1 MVVVQSLSC
10 VQLFETLWTT
20 VRQTSLSFT
29 VSWSLLKVMH
39 RENSLPS
46 KISKCCY
53 LGCGQDHCPLPQE
66 HLHLSIVPLPTRWT
80 LGCSSKRGGI
90 FWIVLYKIYMS
101 LYFCMC
107 AKSLQLCPTLCDP
120 MDCSPPGSSI
130 HRILQAR
137 ILEWVAVSSSRG
149 SS

>member
-1 MVVVQSLSC
+1 M
-10 VQLFETLWTT
+10 
-20 VRQTSLSFT
+20 
-29 VSWSLLKVMH
+29 
-39 RENSLPS
+39 
-46 KISKCCY
+46 
-53 LGCGQDHCPLPQE
+53 
-66 HLHLSIVPLPTRWT
+66 VPLPTQWT

-107 AKSLQLCPTLCDP
+107 AKSLQLCPTLCNP
-120 MDCSPPGSSI
+120 MDYNSLSVSSVHGI
-130 HRILQAR
+130 FQAR